1 MAELSHVFGMTEVN
15 FSACVAISILM
26 DARMGEM
33 KQWRTERVGGGVKF
47 RMPSKIVPKSTRL

>member
-1 MAELSHVFGMTEVN
+1 MAELPHVFGMTGVN

-33 KQWRTERVGGGVKF
+33 KGGSRFSVHCSGTTEGGGK
-47 RMPSKIVPKSTRL
+47 RNDLCL